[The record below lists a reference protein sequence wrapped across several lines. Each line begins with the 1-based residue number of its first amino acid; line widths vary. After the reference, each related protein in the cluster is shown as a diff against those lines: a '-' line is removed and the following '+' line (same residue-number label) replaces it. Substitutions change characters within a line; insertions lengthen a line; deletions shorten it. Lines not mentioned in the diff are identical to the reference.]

1 MEDVTW
7 SVRLQGWFLRDKIV
21 WGVHPSVLLVRH
33 HRIIVIRVIHSHQL
47 LTSTTTFAFPSAHL
61 GTTPPTAPTPAK
73 PANHPVKSALLLA
86 STPAS
91 PVSKAITFL
100 MPAACSSALPNTT
113 KMFTNVLLVYHLV
126 NSAQHSCLVRSV

>member
-7 SVRLQGWFLRDKIV
+7 SARQQGWFLRDRTV
-21 WGVHPSVLLVRH
+21 WAVHPSALLVQH
-33 HRIIVIRVIHSHQL
+33 HRIIVIPVIHSHQP
-47 LTSTTTFAFPSAHL
+47 LTSITTFAFPSAHL
-61 GTTPPTAPTPAK
+61 GTTPPTPPTPVK
-73 PANHPVKSALLLA
+73 PVSHPVKSALLLA

-126 NSAQHSCLVRSV
+126 NSAQHSCLARSV